1 MTRYIDP
8 TQENGRGFMMRGIEG
23 PVVMLNLLRFREV
36 ADYCATPDLAPA
48 DQITGAQAFDRYIEH
63 TRPFLEKSGGE
74 LLFLG
79 EGGTFLIG
87 PETERWDLAMLVRQS
102 SVGSFMSFATDQA
115 YLAGLGHR
123 TAAVEDSR
131 LLPLVETA
139 NENSMVWP
147 VGQRPQET

>member
-8 TQENGRGFMMRGIEG
+8 TQENGRAFMMRGITG
-23 PVVMLNLLRFREV
+23 PVVMLNLLRFREA
-36 ADYCATPDLAPA
+36 ADYSATPDLAPA
-48 DQITGAQAFDRYIEH
+48 EPITGAQAFDRYIEH
-63 TRPFLEKSGGE
+63 TRPFLEKSSGE

-87 PETERWDLAMLVRQS
+87 PATERWDLAMLVRQS
-102 SVGSFMSFATDQA
+102 SVDSFMSFATDEA

-131 LLPLVETA
+131 LLPLVEMA
-139 NENSMVWP
+139 K
-147 VGQRPQET
+147 

>member
-8 TQENGRGFMMRGIEG
+8 TQENGRAFMMRGIKG
-23 PVVMLNLLRFREV
+23 PIVMLNLLRFREV
-36 ADYCATPDLAPA
+36 ADYSATPDLAPA
-48 DQITGAQAFDRYIEH
+48 EPITGAQAFDRYIEH
-63 TRPFLEKSGGE
+63 TRPFLERSGGE

-87 PETERWDLAMLVRQS
+87 PATECWDLAMLVRQN
-102 SVGSFMSFATDQA
+102 SVDSFMSFATDEA

-131 LLPLVETA
+131 LLPLVELAT
-139 NENSMVWP
+139 
-147 VGQRPQET
+147 